1 MPEMHLN
8 QPGLYSPKHEKRT
21 QKFKETIINFKFG
34 IMLEYQ
40 SAKVFLLKDIL
51 LIDLKTF
58 L

>member
-1 MPEMHLN
+1 MHLN
-8 QPGLYSPKHEKRT
+8 QPGLYSPKHEKII